1 MIYLTG
7 AGCGTWELLTLRAM
21 RMIQKAD
28 CILYDRLLDPEILT
42 FAPKHCDC
50 IYVGKKAGKHAMAQ
64 EEIQRLMIEKAARF
78 DTVVRLKGG
87 DPCVFGR
94 VGEEAQAL
102 AQAHVPFEIIP
113 GISSGIGG
121 LAFAGIPITHR
132 DYASGAR
139 LMSAHGKAGTMSDL
153 DYAGMAHTR
162 DTLIFYMGL
171 QQLSAIVSGLM
182 QAGRN
187 PNTPIALVSNAG
199 RATQTMVTATLKDIE
214 DRDLSAI
221 VSPALIVIGGVINLQ
236 EELNFMKRRPLF
248 QKRYL
253 LPQFA
258 DAKRELQLELQD
270 LGAAVDCITT
280 GRICANPALLDDV
293 NLQETDIL
301 VFSSRNA
308 IEIFFTQ
315 LVQRRQ
321 DVRQLSTVKIAV
333 VGEKSRQVLARYGIQ
348 ADIQPQQEDSEHLAL
363 ELQKHISKN
372 DRLVLVKADNDNRVL
387 FEQLQE
393 HAHVSL
399 CKVYTVQELP
409 FDLPQHVYDGALFTC
424 SFHVHACLGRLMECQ
439 DVTELKVYS
448 MGAHTT
454 RALRSYGCQHII
466 ELPKADK
473 GLFGTCIIEEEA
485 HV

>member
-7 AGCGTWELLTLRAM
+7 AGCGNWELLTLRAM

-236 EELNFMKRRPLF
+236 EKLNFMKRRPLF

-293 NLQETDIL
+293 NLQIFL
-301 VFSSRNA
+301 YFQAAMPLRFSLHSWCSADRMYVSFLLLKSPWWVRKAGRCWPAMAYRRTYSRSRRTA
-308 IEIFFTQ
+308 SIWHWSCKSIFQ
-315 LVQRRQ
+315 KM
-321 DVRQLSTVKIAV
+321 TV
-333 VGEKSRQVLARYGIQ
+333 S
-348 ADIQPQQEDSEHLAL
+348 
-363 ELQKHISKN
+363 
-372 DRLVLVKADNDNRVL
+372 
-387 FEQLQE
+387 
-393 HAHVSL
+393 
-399 CKVYTVQELP
+399 
-409 FDLPQHVYDGALFTC
+409 
-424 SFHVHACLGRLMECQ
+424 CL
-439 DVTELKVYS
+439 
-448 MGAHTT
+448 
-454 RALRSYGCQHII
+454 
-466 ELPKADK
+466 
-473 GLFGTCIIEEEA
+473 
-485 HV
+485 

>member
-7 AGCGTWELLTLRAM
+7 AGCGDWELLTLRAM

-50 IYVGKKAGKHAMAQ
+50 IYVGKSAGQHAMAQ
-64 EEIQRLMIEKAARF
+64 EKIQQLMIEKAAQY
-78 DTVVRLKGG
+78 DIVVRLKGG

-102 AQAHVPFEIIP
+102 AQAGIPFEIIP

-132 DYASGAR
+132 DYASGVR
-139 LMSAHGKAGTMSDL
+139 IMSAHGKADIVCDL

-171 QQLSAIVSGLM
+171 RQLSAIVAGLL
-182 QAGRN
+182 QAGRD
-187 PNTPIALVSNAG
+187 PKTPIALVSNAS
-199 RATQTMVTATLKDIE
+199 RATQTMVTATLQDIE
-214 DRDLSAI
+214 SRNLSAI
-221 VSPALIVIGGVINLQ
+221 VSPALIVVGEVVRLQ

-258 DAKRELQLELQD
+258 DALRELQLQLQD
-270 LGAAVDCITT
+270 FGASVDCVTT
-280 GRICANPALLDDV
+280 GRICANPALLDTIDIKKTDV
-293 NLQETDIL
+293 L

-315 LVQRRQ
+315 LLQQ
-321 DVRQLSTVKIAV
+321 KLDFRQLFAVKIAV

-348 ADIQPQQEDSEHLAL
+348 ADIQPEQEDSEHLAL
-363 ELQKHISKN
+363 ELKKHIQKS
-372 DRLVLVKADNDNRVL
+372 DRIVLVKADNDNHVL
-387 FEQLQE
+387 LEQLQAY
-393 HAHVSL
+393 AHVSL
-399 CKVYTVQELP
+399 CKAYTVEAQP
-409 FDLPQHVYDGALFTC
+409 FALPQHVYDGVLFTC
-424 SFHVHACLGRLMECQ
+424 SYHVHACLKRLMMQQ
-439 DVTELKVYS
+439 DVTRLKVYS
-448 MGAHTT
+448 MGSHTT
-454 RALRSYGCQHII
+454 KALRSYGCKQII

-473 GLFGTCIIEEEA
+473 GLFGACIIEEEA

>member
-1 MIYLTG
+1 M
-7 AGCGTWELLTLRAM
+7 
-21 RMIQKAD
+21 
-28 CILYDRLLDPEILT
+28 P
-42 FAPKHCDC
+42 
-50 IYVGKKAGKHAMAQ
+50 VG
-64 EEIQRLMIEKAARF
+64 
-78 DTVVRLKGG
+78 
-87 DPCVFGR
+87 
-94 VGEEAQAL
+94 
-102 AQAHVPFEIIP
+102 
-113 GISSGIGG
+113 
-121 LAFAGIPITHR
+121 
-132 DYASGAR
+132 
-139 LMSAHGKAGTMSDL
+139 
-153 DYAGMAHTR
+153 
-162 DTLIFYMGL
+162 
-171 QQLSAIVSGLM
+171 
-182 QAGRN
+182 
-187 PNTPIALVSNAG
+187 
-199 RATQTMVTATLKDIE
+199 ATQTMVTATLKDIE

-333 VGEKSRQVLARYGIQ
+333 VGEKSRQVLSRYGIQ

-387 FEQLQE
+387 FEQLQDMHMYHFAKYIRCKSCPLTCRSTFMTE
-393 HAHVSL
+393 RCSHA
-399 CKVYTVQELP
+399 
-409 FDLPQHVYDGALFTC
+409 A
-424 SFHVHACLGRLMECQ
+424 
-439 DVTELKVYS
+439 S
-448 MGAHTT
+448 MCMPVLEGSWSV
-454 RALRSYGCQHII
+454 RMLLS
-466 ELPKADK
+466 
-473 GLFGTCIIEEEA
+473 
-485 HV
+485 

>member
-280 GRICANPALLDDV
+280 GRICANPALLDDH
-293 NLQETDIL
+293 D
-301 VFSSRNA
+301 
-308 IEIFFTQ
+308 
-315 LVQRRQ
+315 
-321 DVRQLSTVKIAV
+321 
-333 VGEKSRQVLARYGIQ
+333 RYY
-348 ADIQPQQEDSEHLAL
+348 
-363 ELQKHISKN
+363 
-372 DRLVLVKADNDNRVL
+372 
-387 FEQLQE
+387 
-393 HAHVSL
+393 SL
-399 CKVYTVQELP
+399 L
-409 FDLPQHVYDGALFTC
+409 
-424 SFHVHACLGRLMECQ
+424 
-439 DVTELKVYS
+439 
-448 MGAHTT
+448 
-454 RALRSYGCQHII
+454 
-466 ELPKADK
+466 
-473 GLFGTCIIEEEA
+473 
-485 HV
+485 

>member
-1 MIYLTG
+1 MIYLCG
-7 AGCGTWELLTLRAM
+7 AGCGDWELMTLRAM
-21 RMIQKAD
+21 RMLKRAD
-28 CILYDRLLDPEILT
+28 CILYDRLLDPEILQ
-42 FAPKHCDC
+42 FAPKHCEC
-50 IYVGKKAGKHAMAQ
+50 IYVGKQAANHAMTQ
-64 EEIQRLMIEKAARF
+64 EQIQELLIEKGRQYE
-78 DTVVRLKGG
+78 TVIRLKGG

-102 AQAHVPFEIIP
+102 VRAGMPFEIIP

-121 LAFAGIPITHR
+121 LAYAGIPITHR
-132 DYASGAR
+132 DYATGAR
-139 LMSAHGKAGTMSDL
+139 LMSAHGKQDTLPEL

-171 QQLSAIVSGLM
+171 KQLSAVVNGLLA
-182 QAGRN
+182 AGRD
-187 PNTPIALVSNAG
+187 PKTPIALVSNAS
-199 RATQTMVTATLKDIE
+199 RATQTMVCATLCDIE
-214 DRDLSAI
+214 SRDLSAI
-221 VSPALIVIGGVINLQ
+221 VSPALIVIGEVVSLH
-236 EELNFMKRRPLF
+236 EELNFMEHRPLF

-258 DAKRELQLELQD
+258 HADRGLQLQLQD

-363 ELQKHISKN
+363 ELQKHISKMT
-372 DRLVLVKADNDNRVL
+372 
-387 FEQLQE
+387 
-393 HAHVSL
+393 VS
-399 CKVYTVQELP
+399 
-409 FDLPQHVYDGALFTC
+409 
-424 SFHVHACLGRLMECQ
+424 CL
-439 DVTELKVYS
+439 
-448 MGAHTT
+448 
-454 RALRSYGCQHII
+454 
-466 ELPKADK
+466 
-473 GLFGTCIIEEEA
+473 
-485 HV
+485 